1 MVLKSVTAI
10 LWDCVTDFLFFIQD
24 CKSMKKAVIITILCT
39 AFASCI
45 YNPESLNVIP
55 VPQQIDINPIGTFYF
70 DEETQLYI
78 DAPEPDR
85 QVLLDYISTSS
96 IASSPPREQAS
107 SMVFR
112 PSYSYMLRVM
122 RYPYAPLLMSPVL
135 PIVV

>member
-55 VPQQIDINPIGTFYF
+55 VPQQIDINPIGTFNF

-96 IASSPPREQAS
+96 IASSIYAES
-107 SMVFR
+107 R
-112 PSYSYMLRVM
+112 PAEDIIILKRVDN
-122 RYPYAPLLMSPVL
+122 L
-135 PIVV
+135 PEHSIYKILCALPSF